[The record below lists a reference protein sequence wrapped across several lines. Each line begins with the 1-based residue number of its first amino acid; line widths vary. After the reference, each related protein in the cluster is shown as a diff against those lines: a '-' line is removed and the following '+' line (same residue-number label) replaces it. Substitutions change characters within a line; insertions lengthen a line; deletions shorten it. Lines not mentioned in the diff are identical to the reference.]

1 MLISCPDC
9 RRQYDVGGMRA
20 GEQVRCRCGK
30 LVAVPEE
37 RVRDARVLHCS
48 SCGGVLRV
56 QAARCD
62 YCGSQIVAADRQI
75 GAACPECFARLP
87 RGARFCSDCGVEIRP
102 EAFQAVRAGAS
113 CPRCQGSLV
122 VRDLPQAQYTECTG
136 CGGIWLDEQEFQE
149 VIEKRDLSALGGLI
163 ASGRPAAPSEGGED
177 EVRYLPCPT
186 CGQLMNRKN
195 FAGCSGV
202 IIDACKGHGL
212 WFDCQEL
219 EKVIAF
225 VKAGGLD
232 KARQNEISAQ
242 KAALEKVL
250 AAQRAAASA
259 HAAGGRPSLVG
270 QADWTI
276 SVGGLLRSLADL
288 IR

>member
-1 MLISCPDC
+1 MLIACPDC

-30 LVAVPEE
+30 LVAVPGD
-37 RVRDARVLHCS
+37 RPRDARVLHCS
-48 SCGGVLRV
+48 SCGGVLRG
-56 QAARCD
+56 QAGRCE
-62 YCGSQIVAADRQI
+62 YCGSEILAADRQL
-75 GAACPECFARLP
+75 GPACPECFARLP

-102 EAFQAVRAGAS
+102 ETCKALRASAA
-113 CPRCQGSLV
+113 CPRCRGRLV
-122 VRDLPQAQYTECTG
+122 VRDLLHAQYTECAG
-136 CGGIWLDEQEFQE
+136 CGGIWLEENSFRE

-163 ASGRPAAPSEGGED
+163 ASGRPASPAARD
-177 EVRYLPCPT
+177 EESVRYLPCPT

-242 KAALEKVL
+242 KAELEKVL
-250 AAQRAAASA
+250 AAQRVAISSPRG
-259 HAAGGRPSLVG
+259 AGTSITYH
-270 QADWTI
+270 QADWTL

-288 IR
+288 IK